1 MTVDAALVAKVRG
14 RLASEATA
22 PTPARV
28 AALVREEVGV
38 RGAAQ
43 VLAAVETLR
52 SELVGAGPL
61 EALMREPGVTDVLV
75 NGPHEVWVDRGRG
88 LEPAGVLFADEAE
101 IRRLAVRLAAAA
113 GKRLD
118 DAVPYAD
125 IRLVGGVRLHAVLP
139 PVSANGVCLAFRVP
153 RRRAF
158 ELDEFVEAGA
168 MSRAVADLL
177 AAVVASRA
185 SFIVTG
191 GTGTGKTT
199 LLSTLLGCVDPRE
212 RIVLVEDSGELRPAH
227 PHVVRLE
234 ARAPNIEGV
243 GAIELRALVRQA
255 LRMRPDRLVVG
266 EVRGAE
272 CVDLLAALNV
282 GHDGGAGTVHAN
294 SVADVPARI
303 EALCTAAGLRTA
315 NSPLGCASSF
325 SWLAALTGSA
335 YSRPSAWSPGGLM
348 GWSTSDPRLSCADH
362 NGAMARPVPNSTRC
376 SAVEITSVGTT
387 GERHRGESPSRGH
400 AGQRE
405 RGYASGGF
413 GASPR
418 VVKAARLSASAPD
431 RCGSGRRRRIT
442 YRGRPGRHGLRYGR
456 SDRCRS
462 RTSTVRPHPAGPRQ
476 LTTLLQPAITVGR
489 RGDIADLAN
498 AVALVATNPGC
509 AGLRRVAA
517 CWRVAAAS
525 GAALAPAIDR
535 VADALQDEID
545 LGRDVTSTLAGP
557 RATAHL
563 LAGLPI
569 IGLLLG

>member
-1 MTVDAALVAKVRG
+1 MTFDAALVAKVRG

-22 PTPARV
+22 ATSARV

-88 LEPAGVLFADEAE
+88 LEPAGVRFADEAE

-139 PVSANGVCLAFRVP
+139 PVSANGICLSFRVP

-303 EALCTAAGLRTA
+303 EALCTAAGLSREA
-315 NSPLGCASSF
+315 AHSQ
-325 SWLAALTGSA
+325 LA
-335 YSRPSAWSPGGLM
+335 
-348 GWSTSDPRLSCADH
+348 
-362 NGAMARPVPNSTRC
+362 
-376 SAVEITSVGTT
+376 
-387 GERHRGESPSRGH
+387 
-400 AGQRE
+400 
-405 RGYASGGF
+405 
-413 GASPR
+413 
-418 VVKAARLSASAPD
+418 
-431 RCGSGRRRRIT
+431 
-442 YRGRPGRHGLRYGR
+442 
-456 SDRCRS
+456 
-462 RTSTVRPHPAGPRQ
+462 
-476 LTTLLQPAITVGR
+476 
-489 RGDIADLAN
+489 
-498 AVALVATNPGC
+498 
-509 AGLRRVAA
+509 AGLRVVVQLARRSDGQRVLEAIGVVSRRA
-517 CWRVAAAS
+517 DGLVDVRPAVELRGSQWRNGEARAE
-525 GAALAPAIDR
+525 L
-535 VADALQDEID
+535 DE
-545 LGRDVTSTLAGP
+545 LLGGRD
-557 RATAHL
+557 HL
-563 LAGLPI
+563 RGYDR
-569 IGLLLG
+569 